1 MILDIIIL
9 IVLLVLSAFFSLA
22 ETAFM
27 AVSRLKAETLSRQKV
42 PGAETLL
49 KLKEKPREVIITIL
63 IGNNL
68 ANTAAAA
75 LATALAT
82 QQFGSNGIGIATG
95 VMTFLLLTFGEITP
109 KSFATIHAEK
119 IALPLAK
126 PIGWIMILFSPLVV
140 LFEWMTSGMIRM
152 FGSTKK
158 IQLFSEAELRTLVEM
173 GVKEQHLDKTEKEF
187 IEGVLEFKQCVVADI
202 MTPKRRMY
210 CLEEQLPV
218 EQALVEIN
226 KREHT
231 RIPLYSGTKEHIS
244 GILYLKDVLKA
255 IAEQKFQLPVRDI
268 AKKPILVEQQ
278 KPINKLFKEFQTK
291 HIHIAIVVDKKA
303 AVKGLV
309 TMEDII
315 EEIVGDILDEK
326 DISPTLIKRVDK
338 MRIIAHGDTEID
350 YINKFFNIQIP
361 KQSVKKSEGQKAEG
375 KEEKEQV
382 TLNDFLA
389 TLQKRPWQE
398 GTKVRYH
405 DLTFIIKVVEENKPI
420 KVLIEKV

>member
-1 MILDIIIL
+1 MILDIVILIIL
-9 IVLLVLSAFFSLA
+9 LLLSAFFSLA

-27 AVSRLKAETLSRQKV
+27 AVSRLKAETLAKQKI

-82 QQFGSNGIGIATG
+82 QEFGSNGIGIATG

-126 PIGWIMILFSPLVV
+126 PIKGIMTLFFPLVV
-140 LFEWMTSGMIRM
+140 LFEWITSGMIRI

-158 IQLFSEAELRTLVEM
+158 LPLFSEAELRTLVEM

-187 IEGVLEFKQCVVADI
+187 IEGVLEFKQCLVKDI
-202 MTPKRRMY
+202 MTPKRRMF
-210 CLEEQLPV
+210 CLEENMPT
-218 EQALVEIN
+218 EQALQEIN

-231 RIPLYSGTKEHIS
+231 RIPVYSGNKENIT
-244 GILYLKDVLKA
+244 GILYLKDVVKA
-255 IAEQKFQLPVRDI
+255 VAEQKLHNPIREIV
-268 AKKPILVEQQ
+268 KKPMSVEQH

-291 HIHIAIVVDKKA
+291 HIHIAMVIDKKGE
-303 AVKGLV
+303 VKGLV

-315 EEIVGDILDEK
+315 EEILGDIMDEK

-338 MRIIAHGDTEID
+338 TRIIAHGETEID

-361 KQSVKKSEGQKAEG
+361 KQ
-375 KEEKEQV
+375 EKEHA

-398 GTKVRYH
+398 GTKVRYQ

-420 KVLIEKV
+420 KVMIEKK